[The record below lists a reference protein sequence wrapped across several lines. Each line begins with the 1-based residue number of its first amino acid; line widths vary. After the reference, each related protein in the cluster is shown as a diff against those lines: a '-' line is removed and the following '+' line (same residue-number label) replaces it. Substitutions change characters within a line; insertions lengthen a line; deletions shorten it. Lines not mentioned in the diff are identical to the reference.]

1 MLRINFFP
9 SDIITEYEQK
19 ITDTVKGRNNKNSD
33 IEFIPQLPCP
43 KSSQYKISIHDLL
56 TSERSQILKIR
67 GVKLYMCICSSQKYK
82 SMSNVELLHELH
94 NEYTGIVNENK
105 YTRGNYE
112 YEINGVTYRTSC
124 KADKIAHNIIAE
136 AVGIIKD
143 NFSSHDSVYADYY
156 FGTCQYHGKCQRSCK
171 CQYVSACKYYGICHS
186 GTGQHSGNNII
197 RSVAGLKVVLE
208 RMFTDLNKQLSGKA
222 DKLIID
228 YSILTENQDKN
239 LRHKLMNSIGIRTCP
254 YCNRNYITRYGTNG
268 EKSTAD
274 LDHYYQKMQYPLF
287 ALSLFNFVPSCSVCN
302 SRMKNTHSA
311 YNTLYPY
318 EEGFDEDAHF
328 ELKLKDKDIRGIK
341 TLQLFQ
347 ALESVDYDDFNVDI
361 TVDPC
366 ISKDK
371 SKKIQNSKALFHLEE
386 VYANHKQDALEAA
399 FRTRVFCEG
408 SYKYFC
414 QNLFNKLSKHGM
426 ENTSASDLDSYM
438 LSDILND
445 EWLILGIF
453 TNDEKRRFDKPLSR
467 LIYDIY
473 NVGKK

>member
-1 MLRINFFP
+1 MIN
-9 SDIITEYEQK
+9 EYEQK
-19 ITDTVKGRNNKNSD
+19 ITKDVTDRNNKNID
-33 IEFIPQLPCP
+33 IEFIPHLPCP
-43 KSSQYKISIHDLL
+43 NSTQYKISIHDLL

-94 NEYTGIVNENK
+94 KEYTGIVNENK

-171 CQYVSACKYYGICHS
+171 CQYISACKYYGICHS

-197 RSVAGLKVVLE
+197 RSVAGLKAVLK
-208 RMFTDLNKQLSGKA
+208 RMFADLVEQLRYYTPNGSRTK
-222 DKLIID
+222 DLILE
-228 YSILTENQDKN
+228 YSLLPGD

-399 FRTRVFCEG
+399 FLTRVFCEG